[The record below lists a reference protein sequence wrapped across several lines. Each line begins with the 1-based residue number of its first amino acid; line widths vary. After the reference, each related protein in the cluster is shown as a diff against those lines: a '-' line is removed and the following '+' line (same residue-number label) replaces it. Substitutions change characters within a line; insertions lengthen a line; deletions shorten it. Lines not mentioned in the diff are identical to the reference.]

1 MKKILSYILITF
13 FCFEVS
19 AEKSYKFRLYL
30 ADKEGTEF
38 SLDHPGKFLSQRAID
53 RRKRQN
59 LKLDSTDL
67 PISQQYLLAVSS
79 TGVRI
84 AAKSKWNNTIVIE
97 VNDSGKIAQ
106 FAEMPFISK
115 VKRVWIAPDS
125 IPQRNANR
133 KKDVTDKNSKR
144 ESYYGDAYRQIH
156 VHNGDSLHN
165 AGFKG
170 KNMHIAVIDAG
181 FYNVDE
187 IKLFKKINL
196 LGTRDFVNPNSDI
209 YAENSHGMK
218 VLSCLAANKPNVMV
232 GTAPEASYWLLRSED
247 NDTEFP
253 VEEDYWAAAVEF
265 ADSVGVDVINTSLG
279 YAEFDDKSANYRYRD
294 LDGKSSLM
302 SNSASMLADK
312 GMVLV
317 NSAGNS
323 GRKPWKK
330 ISPPADAKN
339 IITVG
344 AVTRGLIN
352 SDFSSVGDTSDGRTK
367 PDAMAVGVSSA
378 IVSESGTVSLGNGT
392 SFSSPILC
400 GIVAD
405 FWQACPWLTAK
416 QVVEAVQRAG
426 DRYIFPDNIYGF
438 GVPDMWK
445 AYKEEVKNNEKN
457 EK

>member
-38 SLDHPGKFLSQRAID
+38 SLDHPGEFLSQRAID

-156 VHNGDSLHN
+156 VHNGDSFIMPDL
-165 AGFKG
+165 K
-170 KNMHIAVIDAG
+170 V
-181 FYNVDE
+181 
-187 IKLFKKINL
+187 KICIL
-196 LGTRDFVNPNSDI
+196 LLLMPDFI
-209 YAENSHGMK
+209 M
-218 VLSCLAANKPNVMV
+218 
-232 GTAPEASYWLLRSED
+232 
-247 NDTEFP
+247 
-253 VEEDYWAAAVEF
+253 
-265 ADSVGVDVINTSLG
+265 
-279 YAEFDDKSANYRYRD
+279 
-294 LDGKSSLM
+294 
-302 SNSASMLADK
+302 
-312 GMVLV
+312 
-317 NSAGNS
+317 
-323 GRKPWKK
+323 
-330 ISPPADAKN
+330 
-339 IITVG
+339 
-344 AVTRGLIN
+344 
-352 SDFSSVGDTSDGRTK
+352 
-367 PDAMAVGVSSA
+367 
-378 IVSESGTVSLGNGT
+378 
-392 SFSSPILC
+392 
-400 GIVAD
+400 
-405 FWQACPWLTAK
+405 
-416 QVVEAVQRAG
+416 
-426 DRYIFPDNIYGF
+426 
-438 GVPDMWK
+438 
-445 AYKEEVKNNEKN
+445 
-457 EK
+457 